1 LGEILMEEVSF
12 GLLDNVV
19 VDDSLRIFSHALVF
33 ASVSAA
39 FLQELVFGVKAKYQR
54 GELKHP
60 RLHAAFSVLGMAT
73 AFYAL
78 FLNPFGERYVV
89 AGIAAV
95 FWVLFEVKKKKGRVG
110 GKTPPGGS

>member
-1 LGEILMEEVSF
+1 MHDFSP
-12 GLLDNVV
+12 GLLDEVRMDEV
-19 VDDSLRIFSHALVF
+19 LRIFSHALVF
-33 ASVSAA
+33 ASVTAA

-78 FLNPFGERYVV
+78 VLNPFGERYVV

-95 FWVLFEVKKKKGRVG
+95 FWVLFEVKKKKGRGG
-110 GKTPPGGS
+110 GKTAPGGS

>member
-1 LGEILMEEVSF
+1 MEEVSF

-95 FWVLFEVKKKKGRVG
+95 FWGLFEVKKKKGRGG
-110 GKTPPGGS
+110 GKRPPRGS

>member
-1 LGEILMEEVSF
+1 MHDFSP
-12 GLLDNVV
+12 GLLAEVRLDEA
-19 VDDSLRIFSHALVF
+19 LRIFSHALVF
-33 ASVSAA
+33 ASVTAA

-60 RLHAAFSVLGMAT
+60 RLHSAFSVLGMAT

-89 AGIAAV
+89 AGIAAI
-95 FWVLFEVKKKKGRVG
+95 FWVLFEIKERRGAGMKRQGD
-110 GKTPPGGS
+110 S

>member
-1 LGEILMEEVSF
+1 MGEILVHDFSP
-12 GLLDNVV
+12 GLLDEVRMDEV
-19 VDDSLRIFSHALVF
+19 LRIFSHALVF
-33 ASVSAA
+33 ASVTAA

-95 FWVLFEVKKKKGRVG
+95 FWILFEVKKKKGRGG
-110 GKTPPGGS
+110 GKTVPGGS